1 MEVAPPVIIGA
12 NKNAMAVFQWIHR
25 SGGDD
30 ILTALISAL
39 EQTQFIIDEV
49 GTTELQVSAICKPN
63 AVAGYWSGVK
73 LIAIWQDR
81 KSRHIR
87 IEIRSD
93 EPTLQSH
100 THCEQRAKALM
111 KLLPPI

>member
-1 MEVAPPVIIGA
+1 
-12 NKNAMAVFQWIHR
+12 MAVFEWIHA
-25 SGGDD
+25 SESDD
-30 ILTALISAL
+30 ILTALSYSL
-39 EQTQFIIDEV
+39 EQTEFTIDDV
-49 GTTELQVSAICKPN
+49 GTTEMQVSAICKPN
-63 AVAGYWSGVK
+63 AVAAYWSGVK

-81 KSRHIR
+81 KSRKIK